1 MAHGIT
7 RSDTMMSVRRVR
19 WHRLGVV
26 LDERPRTLAA
36 ALEAAGLTWTVAKR
50 PLCRPDA
57 RVVAGHH
64 ATGRQ
69 GTDHVLG
76 VVSDDYVV
84 VQNHECFGLLAKVLG
99 SELVLETAGSLWGGR
114 QVFIPAELPEHITV
128 GGDEVRPYV
137 VLSAWHTGTGAI
149 RAMTT
154 PVRAVCANTV
164 RAALERARAVY
175 RVRHVGDPSAQLHEA
190 RAVLGMTV
198 DYYRQFAVFGDRLA
212 LEPMSERALRSVLEE
227 LYPHDTALGGRA
239 LANRRRAREAVMAVF
254 TEGDTVGNAPGS
266 KWCAWNAIV
275 EVHDHHGRARSPEG
289 AWTRAIEDP
298 GARKARALELVLAA

>member
-7 RSDTMMSVRRVR
+7 NADSMMSVRRVP
-19 WHRLGVV
+19 WHGLGVV
-26 LDERPRTLAA
+26 LDDRPRTLAD
-36 ALEAAGLTWTVAKR
+36 ALAAAGLTWSVAKE
-50 PLCRPDA
+50 PLCRADG

-64 ATGRQ
+64 ATVRED
-69 GTDHVLG
+69 TDQVLG

-84 VQNHECFGLLAKVLG
+84 VQNRDCFAFLANLLG
-99 SELVLETAGSLWGGR
+99 SELVFETAGSLWGGR
-114 QVFIPAELPEHITV
+114 QVFITAELPDHVTV

-175 RVRHVGDPSAQLHEA
+175 RVAHVGDPTSQLHEA

-198 DYYRQFAVFGDRLA
+198 DYYRQFAAFGDALA
-212 LEPMSERALRSVLEE
+212 LQPMSERALRSVLAE

-239 LANRRRAREAVMAVF
+239 LANRRRAREAVIAIF
-254 TEGDTVGNAPGS
+254 RDGDTVGNAPGS
-266 KWCAWNAIV
+266 KWCAWNAII
-275 EVHDHHGRARSPEG
+275 EHHDHHGRARSPEG
-289 AWTRAIEDP
+289 AWTRAVEDTS
-298 GARKARALELVLAA
+298 GIKARALALVTAA

>member
-7 RSDTMMSVRRVR
+7 QSDSMMSVRRVP

-36 ALEAAGLTWTVAKR
+36 ALEAAGLTWTVAKE
-50 PLCRPDA
+50 PLHRA
-57 RVVAGHH
+57 GGHTVAGHH
-64 ATGRQ
+64 ATVREDSDQ
-69 GTDHVLG
+69 VLG
-76 VVSDDYVV
+76 VVGEDYVV
-84 VQNHECFGLLAKVLG
+84 VQNIECFAFLANLLG
-99 SELVLETAGSLWGGR
+99 SELIFETAGSLWGGR
-114 QVFIPAELPEHITV
+114 QVFITAQLPDHITV
-128 GGDEVRPYV
+128 GGDDVRPYV

-164 RAALERARAVY
+164 RAALERARGVY
-175 RVRHVGDPSAQLHEA
+175 RLRHVGDPSAQLHEA

-198 DYYRQFAVFGDRLA
+198 DYYRQFAAFGDQLA
-212 LEPMSERALRSVLEE
+212 LEPMSERALGGVLAE

-254 TEGDTVGNAPGS
+254 THGDTVGNAPAS
-266 KWCAWNAIV
+266 KWCAWNAV
-275 EVHDHHGRARSPEG
+275 AEVHDHHGRARTPEG
-289 AWTRAIEDP
+289 AFTRAIEDP
-298 GARKARALELVLAA
+298 SGHKARALELVLAA

>member
-7 RSDTMMSVRRVR
+7 QSDTMMSVRRVP

-26 LDERPRTLAA
+26 LDERPHTLAA
-36 ALEAAGLTWTVAKR
+36 ALEAAGLTGTGAKEPLYRSGVR
-50 PLCRPDA
+50 PL
-57 RVVAGHH
+57 AGHH
-64 ATGRQ
+64 ATVRRD
-69 GTDHVLG
+69 TDRVLG

-84 VQNHECFGLLAKVLG
+84 VQNRDCFAFLANLLG
-99 SELVLETAGSLWGGR
+99 SELVFETAGSLWGGR
-114 QVFIPAELPEHITV
+114 QVFITAQLPDHVTV

-164 RAALERARAVY
+164 RAALERATAVY
-175 RVRHVGDPSAQLHEA
+175 RVRHVGDPTAQLHEA

-198 DYYRQFAVFGDRLA
+198 DYYRQFAAFGDRLA
-212 LEPMSERALRSVLEE
+212 LQPMSERALRSVLDA

-239 LANRRRAREAVMAVF
+239 LTNRARAREAVMAVF
-254 TEGDTVGNAPGS
+254 TGGDTVGNAPGS

-275 EVHDHHGRARSPEG
+275 EVHDHHGRPRTSEG
-289 AWTRAIEDP
+289 AWARAIEDAS
-298 GARKARALELVLAA
+298 GVKAKALDLVLAA

>member
-7 RSDTMMSVRRVR
+7 QSDSMMSVRRVP

-36 ALEAAGLTWTVAKR
+36 ALEAAGLTWTVAKE
-50 PLCRPDA
+50 PLYRAGGQP
-57 RVVAGHH
+57 VAGHH
-64 ATGRQ
+64 ATVRED
-69 GTDHVLG
+69 TDQVLG

-84 VQNHECFGLLAKVLG
+84 VQNSECFAFLANLLG
-99 SELVLETAGSLWGGR
+99 SELVFETAGSLWGGR
-114 QVFIPAELPEHITV
+114 QVFITAELPDHVTV

-137 VLSAWHTGTGAI
+137 VLLAWHTGTGAI

-175 RVRHVGDPSAQLHEA
+175 RVRHVGDPTSQLHEA
-190 RAVLGMTV
+190 RAVLSMTV
-198 DYYRQFAVFGDRLA
+198 DYYAQFAAFGDALA
-212 LEPMSERALRSVLEE
+212 VAPMSERALRSVLAQ

-239 LANRRRAREAVMAVF
+239 LTNRRRAREAVIAIF
-254 TEGDTVGNAPGS
+254 RHGGTVGNAPGS

-275 EVHDHHGRARSPEG
+275 EHHDHNGRTRSPEG
-289 AWTRAIEDP
+289 AWTRAVEDP
-298 GARKARALELVLAA
+298 AGIKARAVDLVTAA

>member
-7 RSDTMMSVRRVR
+7 KADSMMSVRRVP
-19 WHRLGVV
+19 WHGLGVV
-26 LDERPRTLAA
+26 LDERPRTLAD
-36 ALEAAGLTWTVAKR
+36 ALEAAGLTWTVAKE
-50 PLCRPDA
+50 PLCRTDG

-64 ATGRQ
+64 ATVRQ
-69 GTDHVLG
+69 DTDQVLG

-84 VQNHECFGLLAKVLG
+84 VQNHECFAFLANLLG
-99 SELVLETAGSLWGGR
+99 SELVFETAGSLWGGR
-114 QVFIPAELPEHITV
+114 QVFITAKLPDHVTV

-164 RAALERARAVY
+164 RAALERARCVY
-175 RVRHVGDPSAQLHEA
+175 RVRHVGDPTGQLHEA

-198 DYYRQFAVFGDRLA
+198 DYYRQFAAFGDALA
-212 LEPMSERALRSVLEE
+212 LQPMSERALRAVLEE

-239 LANRRRAREAVMAVF
+239 LPNRRHARESVTAIF
-254 TEGDTVGNAPGS
+254 RDGDTIGNAPGS
-266 KWCAWNAIV
+266 KWCAWNAVV
-275 EVHDHHGRARSPEG
+275 EVHDHNGRARTPEG
-289 AWTRAIEDP
+289 AFTRAIEDP
-298 GARKARALELVLAA
+298 SGHKARALDLVLAA

>member
-7 RSDTMMSVRRVR
+7 QSDTMMSVRRVP

-26 LDERPRTLAA
+26 LDERPHTLAA
-36 ALEAAGLTWTVAKR
+36 ALEAAGLTWTVAKE
-50 PLCRPDA
+50 PLYRSGGQP
-57 RVVAGHH
+57 VAGHH
-64 ATGRQ
+64 ATVRRD
-69 GTDHVLG
+69 TDHVLG

-84 VQNHECFGLLAKVLG
+84 VQNEQCFAFLANLLG
-99 SELVLETAGSLWGGR
+99 SELIFETAGSLWGGK
-114 QVFIPAELPEHITV
+114 QVFITAELPDHLTV
-128 GGDEVRPYV
+128 GGDEVRPFV

-164 RAALERARAVY
+164 RAALERATAVY
-175 RVRHVGDPSAQLHEA
+175 RVRHVGDPTAQLQEA
-190 RAVLGMTV
+190 RAVLGMTI
-198 DYYRQFAVFGDRLA
+198 DYYRQFAAFGDRLA
-212 LEPMSERALRSVLEE
+212 LAPMSERALRAVLAE

-239 LANRRRAREAVMAVF
+239 LTNRRRAREAVMAAF
-254 TEGDTVGNAPGS
+254 TGGDTVGNAPGS
-266 KWCAWNAIV
+266 KWCAWNAVV

>member
-7 RSDTMMSVRRVR
+7 QSDSMMSVRTVP

-36 ALEAAGLTWTVAKR
+36 ALEAAGLTWTVAKE
-50 PLCRPDA
+50 PLYRAGGQP
-57 RVVAGHH
+57 VAGHH
-64 ATGRQ
+64 ATVRRD
-69 GTDHVLG
+69 TDQVLG

-84 VQNHECFGLLAKVLG
+84 VQNEQCFAFLANLLG
-99 SELVLETAGSLWGGR
+99 SELVFETAGSLWGGR
-114 QVFIPAELPEHITV
+114 QVFITAKLPDHVSV

-154 PVRAVCANTV
+154 PVRAVCANPV

-175 RVRHVGDPSAQLHEA
+175 RVRHVGDPTSQLHEA

-198 DYYRQFAVFGDRLA
+198 DYYRQFAAFGDNLA
-212 LEPMSERALRSVLEE
+212 LTPMSERALRGVLAE

-239 LANRRRAREAVMAVF
+239 LANRQRAREAVMAVF
-254 TEGDTVGNAPGS
+254 THGDTVGNAPGS
-266 KWCAWNAIV
+266 KWCAWNAIA
-275 EVHDHHGRARSPEG
+275 EVHDHHGRARTPEG
-289 AWTRAIEDP
+289 AFTRAIEDP
-298 GARKARALELVLAA
+298 SGLKARALELVLAA

>member
-7 RSDTMMSVRRVR
+7 QSDTMMSVRRVP

-26 LDERPRTLAA
+26 LDERPHTLAA
-36 ALEAAGLTWTVAKR
+36 ALEAAGLTWTVAKE
-50 PLCRPDA
+50 PLYRSGGQP
-57 RVVAGHH
+57 VAGHH
-64 ATGRQ
+64 ATVRQ
-69 GTDHVLG
+69 DTDEVLG

-84 VQNHECFGLLAKVLG
+84 VQNEQCFAFLANLLG
-99 SELVLETAGSLWGGR
+99 SELIFETAGSLWGGR
-114 QVFIPAELPEHITV
+114 QVLITAALPDHITV

-175 RVRHVGDPSAQLHEA
+175 RVRHVGDPSSQLHEA
-190 RAVLGMTV
+190 RAVLGLTV
-198 DYYRQFAVFGDRLA
+198 DYYRQFAAFGDGLA
-212 LEPMSERALRSVLEE
+212 LQPMSERALGSVLER

-239 LANRRRAREAVMAVF
+239 LANRRRAREAVMAIF
-254 TEGDTVGNAPGS
+254 RDGDTVGNAPGS

-275 EVHDHHGRARSPEG
+275 EHHDHDRRRRTPEG
-289 AWTRAIEDP
+289 RWTRAVEDP
-298 GARKARALELVLAA
+298 NGVKARALDLILAS